1 MRAEENGS
9 GGTLSGNKKNVYTFL
24 KIMKLM
30 FDISLTSFYLKYAV
44 DRAIGIL
51 KDCHEIIKL
60 LIWEI

>member
-44 DRAIGIL
+44 DRAIGI
-51 KDCHEIIKL
+51 IKGPS
-60 LIWEI
+60 